1 MVSLTLIGSDARA
14 VRPSRLRALS
24 DRQDLIRENLCQL
37 RADGAIHG
45 GLLISTCNRVEAL
58 IHANEQAPTWAWT
71 ERLFGMR
78 PDFEVHAFE
87 GRETVDHLLR
97 VTAGLESTVIGEAEI
112 LGQVRR
118 AFQDADDLGLMSKPL
133 LRLRTRLFSA
143 ARGLRSRTG
152 LQQRAKSVAS
162 IGANRLMQAG
172 SRLAVL
178 GAGDTGQLAVESLV
192 RRGVTD
198 LLVINRTLSRAEELA
213 MRFGVRAMSLREFQ
227 CTQPELDGLLCAV
240 HSPNAIVD
248 LEAARVLKSLG
259 LKTIVDVSQPSVVA
273 SAVREETELEVLDLD
288 DLAEIAAKDAAELE
302 GLAEIGRAE
311 ARLQAEHIWR
321 DLIAERMN
329 MGRVVDLHVESAL
342 GELERALS
350 SSLRH
355 LDSADQDR
363 LRQVFERLA
372 KKHAHFHV
380 RDLKELT
387 GT

>member
-24 DRQDLIRENLCQL
+24 DRQDLILDNLRQL
-37 RADGAIHG
+37 RADGAIQG

-58 IHANEQAPTWAWT
+58 IHATDPAPAWTWT

-78 PDFEVHAFE
+78 PDFTVHAYE

-97 VTAGLESTVIGEAEI
+97 VTAGLESTVLGEGEI

-118 AFQDADDLGLMSKPL
+118 AFQDADDQGLMSKPMH
-133 LRLRTRLFSA
+133 RLRTRLFSA

-162 IGANRLMQAG
+162 VGANRLLQAG
-172 SRLAVL
+172 PRLAIL
-178 GAGDTGQLAVESLV
+178 GAGETGELALESLI
-192 RRGVTD
+192 RRGVSD
-198 LLVINRTLSRAEELA
+198 LLVINRTLSRAQELA
-213 MRFGVRAMSLREFQ
+213 ARYGVRAMSLQEFQ
-227 CTQPELDGLLCAV
+227 QDRPEVNGLLCAV
-240 HSPNAIVD
+240 HSPSPIVD
-248 LEAARVLKSLG
+248 QELARALQSRGLKS
-259 LKTIVDVSQPSVVA
+259 IVDVSQPSVVA
-273 SAVREETELEVLDLD
+273 SAVRTESGLEVLDLD

-342 GELERALS
+342 GELERALC

-355 LDSADQDR
+355 LDTDDQER

-387 GT
+387 GS